1 MCYDMYRIPVVFVV
15 VRHWVWT
22 IPTVAVQVSTLAAG
36 SRLSTIPGPPTAP
49 LCYWLASFVLSP

>member
-1 MCYDMYRIPVVFVV
+1 MYRIPVVFVV